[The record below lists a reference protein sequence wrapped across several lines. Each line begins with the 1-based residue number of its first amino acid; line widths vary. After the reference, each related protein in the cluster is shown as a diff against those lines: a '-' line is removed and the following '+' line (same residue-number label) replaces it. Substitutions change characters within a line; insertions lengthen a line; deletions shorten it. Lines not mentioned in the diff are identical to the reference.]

1 MNELRFLDNIRSE
14 TIRNVQLN
22 MPFKENK
29 IEGTPILKL
38 ALVKRFKILILFKNK
53 KKVQKC
59 VFFEPVPINQVS
71 DTPSITPV

>member
-38 ALVKRFKILILFKNK
+38 AMVKRLQVNNILPKNPKNCKKIVKNFR
-53 KKVQKC
+53 QKISGEK
-59 VFFEPVPINQVS
+59 FP
-71 DTPSITPV
+71 